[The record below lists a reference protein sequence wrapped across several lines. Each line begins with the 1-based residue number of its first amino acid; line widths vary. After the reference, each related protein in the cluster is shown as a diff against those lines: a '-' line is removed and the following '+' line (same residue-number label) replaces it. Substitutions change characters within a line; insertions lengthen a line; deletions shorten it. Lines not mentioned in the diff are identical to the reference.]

1 MAYTVSK
8 LLEIARAELG
18 YKEKETNSQLD
29 DKTANAGDGNWTKY
43 ARDLHSAGYYQAA
56 KNGYAWCDMFV
67 DWCFWKLGGSKE
79 KGEWLECQTG
89 LYGAGCE
96 WSSDC
101 YRRAGRFDKNPRPG
115 DQIFFG
121 KTDAEEHT
129 GIVEKIEDGKVH
141 TIEGNA
147 SNMCKRC
154 TYSLTSSR
162 IVGYGHPRFDDEP
175 EVEEEDEPIT
185 GTPSTGSVADEK
197 TIWNFLMVHID
208 NEYGVAG
215 LMGNLYAE
223 SALRSNNLQQ
233 SYETKLGYNDT
244 TYTAAVDNGSYDN
257 FVKDAAGYGLAQ
269 WTYWS
274 RKQAMLEF
282 HQSKK
287 KSIGDLQTQLEFLIK
302 ELSGSYKG
310 VWSDLKNATSI
321 LDASN
326 SVLLKFERPANQGE
340 SVQKKR
346 AEYGQ
351 KYYDKYADEAPATQ
365 PEVPSTPAETEF
377 KVGDIVNF
385 NGTNHY
391 ASANAS
397 TGPKVKASKAK
408 ITAIHK
414 SGKHPYHCRA
424 VNDAGNFIGGVYGW
438 VNAADLSAIVAET
451 PAPKPTTPTTPAAPA
466 AIKKG
471 DIVSIAKNAT
481 YYSGKDIPD
490 WAVAKTWIV
499 AETPVGD
506 RVVINKSVDGKHAI
520 NSPVHAKFLT
530 VVKADEPWT
539 PKVGDI
545 VNYNGNKHYA
555 NANAANGSSCKGGL
569 AKITNIYQLGKSKH
583 PYHLVRVSGKGATVY
598 GWVNEGTFTKA

>member
-154 TYSLTSSR
+154 TYSLTSSK
-162 IVGYGHPRFDDEP
+162 IVGYGHPRFDEET

-185 GTPSTGSVADEK
+185 GTPSTGSVEDEK

-244 TYTAAVDNGSYDN
+244 TYTTAVDNGSYDN

-287 KSIGDLQTQLEFLIK
+287 KSIGDLQTQLEFLVK
-302 ELSGSYKG
+302 ELSESYKG

-321 LDASN
+321 LAASN

-351 KYYDKYADEAPATQ
+351 KYYDKYADEVPTTQ

-490 WAVAKTWIV
+490 WVVAKTWIV